1 MEIVRD
7 LKPVEQV
14 VFESYGTPLKA
25 MRRIHLWRLADLHRI
40 AYPPGA
46 PKDIMLR
53 LIENAEMGGLVPLEP
68 PKGMEQETF
77 WKIINGPRVEYD
89 NYRGENATGQTNAD
103 IMRDIV
109 EGKSYFETV
118 EPANAPDERPISL
131 SDGDPLHEKLVSAM
145 NIRELRSEVKRRGL
159 KQNIRMT
166 ADDLRAVL
174 DGDTA

>member
-1 MEIVRD
+1 MEIVQG

-25 MRRIHLWRLADLHRI
+25 MRRIHLWRLADIHQL

-46 PKDIMLR
+46 SKDIMLR
-53 LIENAEMGGLVPLEP
+53 IIENAEMAGLTALDP
-68 PKGMEQETF
+68 PRGMTKEIF
-77 WKIINGPRVEYD
+77 WKVINGPRMEYD
-89 NYRGENATGQTNAD
+89 EIKAAKATGQTNAD

-118 EPANAPDERPISL
+118 EKSID
-131 SDGDPLHEKLVSAM
+131 DMD
-145 NIRELRSEVKRRGL
+145 IRELRTEVKRQGL
-159 KQNIRMT
+159 KQQIGMS

-174 DGDTA
+174 RGDPS